1 MVDDKQDN
9 NLIPLITTEITSP
22 ATTSKSESLSIN
34 VNEIPV
40 MKFPLPQSMKGDIL
54 MNGMTLPSCE
64 YKYAMSLTDTTKFSM
79 IYP

>member
-1 MVDDKQDN
+1 MIRISVRSTGALSMILTT

-54 MNGMTLPSCE
+54 INGMI
-64 YKYAMSLTDTTKFSM
+64 KV
-79 IYP
+79 